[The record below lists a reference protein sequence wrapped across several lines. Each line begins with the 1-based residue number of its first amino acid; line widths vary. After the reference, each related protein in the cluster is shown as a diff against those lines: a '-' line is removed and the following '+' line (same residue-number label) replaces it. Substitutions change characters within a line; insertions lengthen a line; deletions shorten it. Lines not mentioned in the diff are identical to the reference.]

1 MAREQDMKQ
10 TRKKHGAAFKAK
22 VALAAIKG
30 DRTVAELAS
39 AYGVHPNQI
48 YAWKKQLLD
57 GAAGVFE
64 GGGRHRRYRQRGAG
78 RSSVSA
84 DRPAEGRKRFFV
96 TKARQMSRAER
107 RALIDREAPALPVSR
122 QCRLL
127 SVSRASVYRRPAEIS
142 EEDCAIMA
150 LIDRQYLV
158 RPYYGSRRMA
168 AWLATQGHVV
178 NRKRVRRLMR
188 LAGLAAIY
196 QRPNTSKPAPAHK
209 IYPYLLGGISI
220 ERVNQVW
227 CADVTYIPM
236 AQGFL
241 YLVVIMDWVSRAVL
255 AWRLSNTLGAEFCVE
270 ALEEALSRHGRP
282 EIFNTDQGSQFTS
295 DDFTGTLQNHAVT
308 ISMDGK
314 GRYMDNIFVERL
326 WRSLKY
332 EEVYL
337 NAYASVAEAKAG
349 IGSWLE
355 FYNAERQ
362 HQSLGYRTPR
372 QVYEAECRWICGRS
386 ASPTGCAFAHIPT
399 GTTTNHRIDV
409 DEEEHEAMP

>member
-1 MAREQDMKQ
+1 
-10 TRKKHGAAFKAK
+10 
-22 VALAAIKG
+22 
-30 DRTVAELAS
+30 
-39 AYGVHPNQI
+39 
-48 YAWKKQLLD
+48 
-57 GAAGVFE
+57 
-64 GGGRHRRYRQRGAG
+64 
-78 RSSVSA
+78 
-84 DRPAEGRKRFFV
+84 
-96 TKARQMSRAER
+96 MSRAER
-107 RALIDREAPALPVSR
+107 RALVEREAPALPVSR

-127 SVSRASVYRRPAEIS
+127 SVSRASVYRRPTPVN
-142 EEDCAIMA
+142 EEDCTIMT
-150 LIDRQYLV
+150 LVDRQYLV

-178 NRKRVRRLMR
+178 NRKRVQRLMR
-188 LAGLAAIY
+188 LAGLVAIY
-196 QRPNTSKPAPAHK
+196 QRPNTSKLAAAHK

-236 AQGFL
+236 ARGFL
-241 YLVVIMDWVSRAVL
+241 YLMVIMDWVSRAVL

-270 ALEEALSRHGRP
+270 ALEEAFSRHGRP

-295 DDFTGTLQNHAVT
+295 DDFIGALERHKIT

-337 NAYASVAEAKAG
+337 NAYASVAEAKDG
-349 IGSWLE
+349 IGSWLG
-355 FYNAERQ
+355 FYNEERQ

-372 QVYEAECRWICGRS
+372 QAYEAECPWICGRS
-386 ASPTGCAFAHIPT
+386 ARPAAPSPTSPPT
-399 GTTTNHRIDV
+399 QPPITGLRLTRRTR
-409 DEEEHEAMP
+409 AARP